1 MSKLLIINLSGGLG
15 NQLFQFWAGRQIA
28 ESTGCNVVY
37 DPTNLKSHSTPRELI
52 LSEFAV
58 ANSLLLIKRN
68 TTRTKTLLNRVNTS
82 ILLRSPK
89 YRNFVSF
96 LFRHHYSTEIG
107 FEFPAAY
114 YGRFKR
120 ISGHFQSYSYTTGFE
135 SKILEEMTLVKPT
148 PLFLDLAEEILME
161 KPIVMHVR
169 GGDYKN
175 LKDSFGMLSINFF
188 EEAVEI
194 LTHEYGKQKIWLF
207 SDDLERA
214 RYFSANLSSS
224 IDRMI
229 CDNKLTS
236 AETLK
241 LMSMGKFLVI
251 SNSTYSWWA
260 GRISS
265 AEKII
270 APNKWFKGINDPKSI
285 YPPNWQTIESSWV
298 VSSEE

>member
-1 MSKLLIINLSGGLG
+1 MRKPLVINLSGGLG
-15 NQLFQFWAGRQIA
+15 NQLFQYWAGRQIA
-28 ESTGCNVVY
+28 ESTGCHVIY
-37 DPTNLKSHSTPRELI
+37 DPTKLKSHSTPRELA
-52 LSEFAV
+52 LNEFAV
-58 ANSLLLIKRN
+58 GNSLPLIKRN
-68 TTRTKTLLNRVNTS
+68 TSRTKTLISKVNTS

-107 FEFPAAY
+107 FDFPAAY
-114 YGRFKR
+114 YGRFKQ
-120 ISGHFQSYSYTTGFE
+120 ISGHFQSYSYTTGLE
-135 SKILEEMTLVKPT
+135 SKILEEMKLIRPT
-148 PLFLDLAEEILME
+148 RPFLDLAEEIQKE
-161 KPIVMHVR
+161 KPIAIHVR

-175 LKDSFGMLSINFF
+175 LKDSLGMLSITFF
-188 EEAVEI
+188 EEAVETI
-194 LTHEYGKQKIWLF
+194 THEYGKQKIWLF
-207 SDDLERA
+207 SDDLERV
-214 RYFSANLSSS
+214 RYFSANLSLS
-224 IDRMI
+224 IDRII

-265 AEKII
+265 AEKVI

-298 VSSEE
+298 VNSEE

>member
-1 MSKLLIINLSGGLG
+1 MSKPLVINLSGGLG

-28 ESTGCNVVY
+28 ETTGRRVIY
-37 DPTNLKSHSTPRELI
+37 DPTRLKSHSTPRELV

-58 ANSLLLIKRN
+58 ANSLQLINRK
-68 TTRTKTLLNRVNTS
+68 TSKTKTLINRVNTS

-89 YRNFVSF
+89 YRDFVSF
-96 LFRHHYSTEIG
+96 LFKHHYSTEIG
-107 FEFPAAY
+107 FEFPAAHY
-114 YGRFKR
+114 RRFKQ
-120 ISGHFQSYSYTTGFE
+120 ISGHFQSYLYTTGLE
-135 SKILEEMTLVKPT
+135 LKILEEMKLVKPT
-148 PLFLDLAEEILME
+148 RFYLDLAEEILKK
-161 KPIVMHVR
+161 KPIVIHVR

-175 LKDSFGMLSINFF
+175 LKESFGMLSINFF

-207 SDDLERA
+207 SDDLERV
-214 RYFSANLSSS
+214 RYFSENLSFS
-224 IDRMI
+224 IDRII

-236 AETLK
+236 AETLR

-260 GRISS
+260 GRIST

-298 VSSEE
+298 AKSEE